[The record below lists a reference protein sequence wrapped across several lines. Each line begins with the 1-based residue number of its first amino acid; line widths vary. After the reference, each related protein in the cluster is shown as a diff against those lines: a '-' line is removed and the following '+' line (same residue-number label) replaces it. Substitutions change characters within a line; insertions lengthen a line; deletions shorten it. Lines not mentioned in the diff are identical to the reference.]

1 MTTSAASPLAMPV
14 PIGLPPRMAQRT
26 LAYLRRAIEKMKA
39 LQSVER
45 VMSNVERVMLNRLPD
60 KFDLGSVVTAID
72 ALNVALREGDEDKV
86 REAVFAV
93 SQDLE
98 AALQLLVTRD
108 ATIMPYHLRRFY
120 EEETTSLDLNSLA
133 ALTSFYRA
141 LPHSESN
148 RGKYDFVVTRLFSH
162 AEPGRSVR
170 YRHLRISREQLAKR
184 LTEMCLAWG
193 EVVAPDPAEAVN
205 VSKSID
211 LFDHFITEVKAIKK
225 FDELVHRAF
234 LQRIRDFK
242 ARIGALLYLPEVT
255 AASVESNVVV
265 TNCFL
270 TLLETESEAIQAA
283 PGVMHSLAG
292 AFGDT
297 YSNEP
302 SEVAAILHELEV
314 SVQPSEAA
322 QERVARLTH
331 LLPHSKTPDAT
342 PKLRA
347 ATQPQRASE
356 PDTLAIGSP
365 ESDFAAHPDATSNQN
380 EELHPFIIALE
391 NQPLLTAYS
400 NASAEARKLD
410 LHSFLAP
417 LPNGDHKA
425 SQGES
430 KSRRAALALIFAADN
445 LVVTEL
451 APEQT
456 PGANIEARSEVLF
469 DQLEQVSDEVRDQ
482 IKLAQ
487 KHEQHTNYE
496 VLLHVYNQIMTARLR
511 LQSALVRRH
520 GSEHSNTNNS
530 SEAIAEAPAKAAPAS
545 ANSEPPPSSA
555 RISLRQWLVGT
566 TVALLLVAVF
576 LNFGLSKKPEAKDD
590 ADVARLDRNQM
601 PHGAFFTG
609 AKIHQELMLCQVTPK
624 WLELTAQE
632 KKDKIA
638 ELFSFGQEHGV
649 QRVLLIDPKGTT
661 IGFMTKEEVFLQ

>member
-1 MTTSAASPLAMPV
+1 MTTSAASTLAMPV
-14 PIGLPPRMAQRT
+14 LTGLPPHMAQPA

-45 VMSNVERVMLNRLPD
+45 VMSSVERVMLNRLPN
-60 KFDLGSVVTAID
+60 KFDLGPVVTAINT
-72 ALNVALREGDEDKV
+72 LNVALREGDEDTV

-93 SQDLE
+93 SQELE
-98 AALQLLVTRD
+98 AAQQLLVTRD

-120 EEETTSLDLNSLA
+120 EEEITSLDLNALA

-211 LFDHFITEVKAIKK
+211 LFDHFITEVQAIKK
-225 FDELVHRAF
+225 FDELVHHAF
-234 LQRIRDFK
+234 FQRIRDFK

-270 TLLETESEAIQAA
+270 TLLETESETIKAA
-283 PGVMHSLAG
+283 PEVMRSLAG

-314 SVQPSEAA
+314 SVQPNEAA

-331 LLPHSKTPDAT
+331 LLQHSQTPDAT
-342 PKLRA
+342 PELGA

-365 ESDFAAHPDATSNQN
+365 ESDFAAHPDATGNQD
-380 EELHPFIIALE
+380 EEFHPFTIALE

-520 GSEHSNTNNS
+520 SSEHSNTNNS
-530 SEAIAEAPAKAAPAS
+530 SEAVAEAPAKAAPAS
-545 ANSEPPPSSA
+545 ANSEPPPSGG

-632 KKDKIA
+632 RKGKLG